1 MQSAIELTYESLNG
15 LKSFILTEGHHL
27 YLRREGS
34 TISVPARNASTFDSL
49 ISVDGTPRQILKI
62 DRVLLPQS
70 DFVQIYTST
79 STLIINGDILG
90 SCKSENDGSDYFVA
104 PLAFL
109 ARYFSLSLPQKLA
122 NLYQALNLNAVV
134 KPALKYFL

>member
-1 MQSAIELTYESLNG
+1 M
-15 LKSFILTEGHHL
+15 
-27 YLRREGS
+27 
-34 TISVPARNASTFDSL
+34 
-49 ISVDGTPRQILKI
+49 
-62 DRVLLPQS
+62 LLPQS

-79 STLIINGDILG
+79 STLILNGDILG
-90 SCKSENDGSDYFVA
+90 SCKSEKDGSDNFVA

-109 ARYFSLSLPQKLA
+109 ARYLAQSLPQKLA